1 MNRNFQLKNVQIKEK
16 LFSSYML
23 RLREK
28 WESIKHILET
38 FFFRFSLPLNNLR
51 VNFLKIDMYLTR

>member
-28 WESIKHILET
+28 WESIKHILEI